1 LPRVRLIEILRHVQS
16 SNLGRAFGYLRPHS
30 RRVFTISGLTLAS
43 AAVQV
48 LEPLAIKGIIDQL
61 TQGGR
66 MSALVPSLLALT
78 GLLLSRELL
87 GCISNWLTWRARLGI
102 HFDLLDASVERLH
115 SLPLSYH
122 RDQAVGA
129 MMTRLDRGVQGFLN
143 ATTEVAFQVLPAVVY
158 LLCAV
163 AIMFSLDW
171 RLALLVLAFAPLP
184 ALIAIRAG
192 SEQAERERGLLDLW
206 SKIYSRFNEVLSGIV
221 TVRSFAMEDDEK
233 RRFLSGV
240 GVANGRVLRGV
251 ATDARWSGL
260 QGVSVSV
267 ARVSAIA
274 LGGSLVLAGYCSIG
288 TLVAFLAYLNGLFGP
303 VQGLTGMYGALQR
316 ASASIGHVY
325 AILDAQDHVADA
337 PDARALETLGG
348 AVRFDRVWFGYD
360 ASRPPVLRDINLDVA
375 PGERIALVGPSG
387 SGKST
392 LIALLQRFHDPL
404 SGSIQVD
411 GVDLRQLA
419 QKSFRRQIGVVLQD
433 AVLFDDSVRA
443 NIAYGRPEA
452 SLTQIVEA
460 ARAAHAHDFILRLPR
475 GYDTPVGERGKLLS
489 GGERQRIAIARA
501 LLKDPPLLI
510 LDEATSALDSESEQL
525 VQGAID
531 RVTHG
536 RTSFVIAHRLSTV
549 INAHRII
556 VLRDGEVHEV
566 GTHAELLEKN
576 GYYALLVRQ
585 QLLGLA
591 EPVAPRAA

>member
-1 LPRVRLIEILRHVQS
+1 VL
-16 SNLGRAFGYLRPHS
+16 
-30 RRVFTISGLTLAS
+30 TISGLTLAS

-48 LEPLAIKGIIDQL
+48 LEPLAVKVIIDQL

-66 MSALVPSLLALT
+66 MSALLPSLLALT

-87 GCISNWLTWRARLGI
+87 GCVSNWLTWRTRLGI

-129 MMTRLDRGVQGFLN
+129 TMTRLDRGVQGFLN
-143 ATTEVAFQVLPAVVY
+143 ATTEVAFQVLPAFVY

-221 TVRSFAMEDDEK
+221 TVRSFAMEDNEK
-233 RRFLSGV
+233 RRFLTGV
-240 GVANGRVLRGV
+240 GKANGRVLRGV

-267 ARVSAIA
+267 ARVSALA
-274 LGGSLVLAGYCSIG
+274 LGGSLVLAGYCTVG

-325 AILDAQDHVADA
+325 AILDAQDQLADS
-337 PDARALETLGG
+337 PDARTVETVQG
-348 AVRFDRVWFGYD
+348 AVRFDRVSFGYD
-360 ASRPPVLRDINLDVA
+360 ASRPLVLRDISLDVA

-392 LIALLQRFHDPL
+392 LIALLQRFYDPL

-411 GVDLRQLA
+411 GIDLRQLA
-419 QKSFRRQIGVVLQD
+419 QKSLRRQMGVVLQD
-433 AVLFDDSVRA
+433 AVLFDDSIRA

-452 SLTQIVEA
+452 SLAQIVEA
-460 ARAAHAHDFILRLPR
+460 ARAAHAHDFILRLPG
-475 GYDTPVGERGKLLS
+475 GYETPVGERGQLLS
-489 GGERQRIAIARA
+489 GGERQRVAIARA

-525 VQGAID
+525 VQRAID

-549 INAHRII
+549 INAQRII
-556 VLRDGEVHEV
+556 VLRDGEIHEL
-566 GTHAELLEKN
+566 GTHADLMAKN

-585 QLLGLA
+585 QLLGLG
-591 EPVAPRAA
+591 EPVSPRAA